1 MKTCPQCHKNYDD
14 LFQICPDDDTALV
27 TFTGHFDTDPLVGKM
42 FAGRFQIMEKIGQ
55 GGMGAIYKAV
65 HTRMDRTC
73 AIKLLTALSSDNQA
87 ALARFNREA
96 KMASRIDHPHAV
108 IIYDFGE
115 SESGIPYLAM
125 EFIDGKPLSH
135 LLAKEK
141 TLPPDRVVRIT
152 NQIAEAL
159 SAAHALGIVHRDL
172 KPDNIMLTR
181 KGADP
186 DYVKVLDFGIAKTIT
201 DEETDALTKT
211 GFVLGTPL
219 YMSPE
224 QLSGDKLDGRSDVY
238 SLAIIVY
245 EMLCGQLPFEGD
257 NTQAMMIKRVI
268 GHPIP
273 LRQKAPDISE
283 EIERVVMSGLAREHE
298 DRAPSASEF
307 AVSLRQ
313 ACHASPIHSKPTTT
327 ALGQSGSRETVE
339 YASGAGPTVA
349 EQAGNPPQGTMVFS
363 SSGGAEAK
371 TPQPL
376 QGGSST
382 VPYEAMPTAWEPD
395 ESDTDGNQA
404 EVTYSEN
411 TDRQTRSE
419 MQIEAPTE
427 RAIPRLRQPT
437 PPDIS
442 PPHGVIKTQERRI
455 SPAVWAGGAVTV
467 VAVAALI
474 YFLLP
479 FGGSGFTL
487 TIKGAPP
494 GSEVF
499 IASVKRGV
507 IGADGTLKLTTSEG
521 NAQVRITREGY
532 ADFDASITG
541 ARGEER
547 NVEARLLPMELDYRG
562 EMVLVPAGEFTMGDN
577 NGPDDAKPAHT
588 VEVKAFYIDRYEVTN
603 AEYKKFCE
611 DTDRKPP
618 ANPEWD
624 LNYFEAHP
632 ESPVLGVTRQEAIE
646 YAQWA
651 GKRLPKEEEWEKAAS
666 WDPVTKTKRLW
677 PWGNEPV
684 KSNANLAP
692 DTPDNGRPAS
702 VRHQTRDRSAYGVI
716 GMAGNVWE
724 WIDGFYE
731 PYPGNTASNPDFEKK
746 FLAIRGSNFK
756 IGDMNAAK
764 TTYRNYLPAV
774 FPKGLT
780 TPVGFRCAISADNPS
795 LQEHLGKLLK

>member
-14 LFQICPDDDTALV
+14 MFQICPDDDTALV
-27 TFTGHFDTDPLVGKM
+27 NFTGQFDTDPLIGKM

-96 KMASRIDHPHAV
+96 RMASRIDHPHAV

-135 LLAKEK
+135 LMAKEK
-141 TLPPDRVVRIT
+141 TLPIDRVVHIT
-152 NQIAEAL
+152 DQIAEAL

-201 DEETDALTKT
+201 DEEADSLTKT

-245 EMLCGQLPFEGD
+245 EMLSGQLPFEGD

-268 GHPIP
+268 GNPIP
-273 LRQKAPDISE
+273 LRQKAPHVSAE
-283 EIERVVMSGLAREHE
+283 VEQVVMHGLAREHDE
-298 DRAPSASEF
+298 RASSALEF
-307 AVSLRQ
+307 ASSLRK
-313 ACHASPIHSKPTTT
+313 ACHVQPVQGKPTN
-327 ALGQSGSRETVE
+327 ALSQGGSRDTVE
-339 YASGAGPTVA
+339 YASDSGEGATDS
-349 EQAGNPPQGTMVFS
+349 QPQGTMVFS
-363 SSGGAEAK
+363 SASGAEAK
-371 TPQPL
+371 IPQPP
-376 QGGSST
+376 QGGSAT
-382 VPYEAMPTAWEPD
+382 VPYEAMPTAWEQKQD
-395 ESDTDGNQA
+395 DTDDNQS
-404 EVTYSEN
+404 EVTYSEG

-419 MQIEAPTE
+419 VQVEVPTE
-427 RAIPRLRQPT
+427 RAIPKVKQPMPPVT
-437 PPDIS
+437 PQTRD
-442 PPHGVIKTQERRI
+442 VVKTVERRI
-455 SPAVWAGGAVTV
+455 SPVVWAGSAVAV
-467 VAVAALI
+467 VAVVALI

-479 FGGSGFTL
+479 LGKTGFTL

-507 IGADGTLKLTTSEG
+507 IGADGTLTLTANEG
-521 NAQVRITREGY
+521 NAQVRVAREGY
-532 ADFDASITG
+532 ADFDASVAG

-547 NVEARLLPMELDYRG
+547 TIEARLLPLEMDYRG
-562 EMVLVPAGEFTMGDN
+562 EMVLIPAGEFTMGDN

-588 VEVKAFYIDRYEVTN
+588 VDLKAFYIDRYEVTN
-603 AEYKKFCE
+603 AEYKKFCQ
-611 DTDRKPP
+611 DTDHKPP

-624 LNYFEAHP
+624 QNYFEAHP
-632 ESPVLGVTRQEAIE
+632 DSPVLGVTRQEAIE

-666 WDPVTKTKRLW
+666 WDPVTKTKRIW
-677 PWGNEPV
+677 PWGNEPE
-684 KSNANLAP
+684 KGRANLAP
-692 DTPDNGRPAS
+692 DPPDVGHPES
-702 VRHQTRDRSAYGVI
+702 VKHQTSDRSAYGVL

-724 WIDGFYE
+724 WVDGFYE
-731 PYPGNTASNPDFEKK
+731 PYPGNNASNPDFGKK
-746 FLAIRGSNFK
+746 LLSMRGGNFQNK
-756 IGDMNAAK
+756 DMNQAK
-764 TTYRNYLPAV
+764 TTFRNYLPAV
-774 FPKGLT
+774 FPKGMT
-780 TPVGFRCAISADNPS
+780 TPIGFRCAISADNPD
-795 LQEHLGKLLK
+795 LQEHLSKVGK